1 MLDFG
6 LLPPEVNS
14 GRMYSGPGPGPLLA
28 ASEAWDGL
36 AAELGFAASGYGAAL
51 AELTSNS
58 WVGPTSVAMMSA
70 VTPYID
76 WLTSTGAQAEETANH
91 ARAAVAAYEAAFA
104 MTVPPPAIA
113 ANRALLAALVA
124 TNFLGQNTPAIMM
137 TEALYVEMWA
147 QDAAA
152 MYGYTG
158 ASLTALQ
165 VTPFVE
171 PPQTANPDGTSSQ
184 ADAVAK
190 AAATPASQAA
200 TVVQNAVSSAP
211 ATTTQTTATTALPAA
226 SSGATTPPT
235 TLGAWLQ
242 TLWQNT
248 ITNFPTGGWG
258 VGLTGGTSGNL
269 NTMRQILQAYFAVGL
284 GNFGYGYGPAVDYPR
299 SGNGTRKRA
308 WVDACVQQHS
318 PHWRHRRRQ
327 RRTVYGQQCDGPDGR
342 GQHSRAAVGAR
353 GLARV
358 DACGDGRG
366 PAGQRRTPGRTAGEW
381 NAQRCS
387 DGGQRRPWSRCWT
400 PRQRIRREIR
410 VPARR
415 DAPAPPRGVTEYGSV
430 RLRPVAVAG
439 PSRPKTHGCAHRRLG
454 RS

>member
-1 MLDFG
+1 VLDFG

-28 ASEAWDGL
+28 ASEAWDSL

-51 AELTSNS
+51 TELTSNS
-58 WVGPTSVAMMSA
+58 WVGPTSTAMTAA

-152 MYGYTG
+152 MYGYAG
-158 ASLTALQ
+158 ASSVAVQ

-200 TVVQNAVSSAP
+200 TVAQNAVSSAP
-211 ATTTQTTATTALPAA
+211 TTSAQTAATTAAA
-226 SSGATTPPT
+226 NAAADPNTFNG
-235 TLGAWLQ
+235 WLEQ
-242 TLWQNT
+242 LYQNT
-248 ITNFPTGGWG
+248 AATYPSGGWG
-258 VGLTGGTSGNL
+258 LGLTGGSSGNL
-269 NTMRQILQAYFAVGL
+269 NTMRQVLQAYFAVGL
-284 GNFGYGYGPAVDYPR
+284 GNFGFGM
-299 SGNGTRKRA
+299 
-308 WVDACVQQHS
+308 
-318 PHWRHRRRQ
+318 
-327 RRTVYGQQCDGPDGR
+327 GQQLITPSQATALFNPSAAGGVLPAIPPIGGTAGVSGAPFTASSVSAQMGEASTLGR
-342 GQHSRAAVGAR
+342 LSV
-353 GLARV
+353 
-358 DACGDGRG
+358 
-366 PAGQRRTPGRTAGEW
+366 PAGWQGSTPAAMEEAQLV
-381 NAQRCS
+381 NA
-387 DGGQRRPWSRCWT
+387 
-400 PRQRIRREIR
+400 
-410 VPARR
+410 A
-415 DAPAPPRGVTEYGSV
+415 
-430 RLRPVAVAG
+430 RPVAPQANGMLNGVPMAG
-439 PSRPKTHGCAHRRLG
+439 NAGLGAGAGRRGGGYVVKYGFRHAVMPRPPQGG
-454 RS
+454 

>member
-36 AAELGFAASGYGAAL
+36 AAELGFAASGYGSAL

-58 WVGPTSVAMMSA
+58 WVGPTSAAMMSA

-124 TNFLGQNTPAIMM
+124 TNFFGQNTPAIMM
-137 TEALYVEMWA
+137 TEALYAEMWA

-152 MYGYTG
+152 MYGYAG
-158 ASLTALQ
+158 ASLAASQ
-165 VTPFVE
+165 VTPFVQ
-171 PPQTANPDGTSSQ
+171 PPQTTNHDGTSSQ

-200 TVVQNAVSSAP
+200 TVAQNAVSSAP
-211 ATTTQTTATTALPAA
+211 ATTTQTTTAATTRPPAA
-226 SSGATTPPT
+226 TAAPDHARPIGSRHSSKTPSP
-235 TLGAWLQ
+235 
-242 TLWQNT
+242 
-248 ITNFPTGGWG
+248 IIPTGGWG

-284 GNFGYGYGPAVDYPR
+284 GNFGYGIGQQLITPAQATALEKGLGFRRLLRRTFPPLAAPQASAAHRSRPAV
-299 SGNGTRKRA
+299 
-308 WVDACVQQHS
+308 
-318 PHWRHRRRQ
+318 
-327 RRTVYGQQCDGPDGR
+327 
-342 GQHSRAAVGAR
+342 
-353 GLARV
+353 
-358 DACGDGRG
+358 
-366 PAGQRRTPGRTAGEW
+366 
-381 NAQRCS
+381 
-387 DGGQRRPWSRCWT
+387 
-400 PRQRIRREIR
+400 
-410 VPARR
+410 
-415 DAPAPPRGVTEYGSV
+415 
-430 RLRPVAVAG
+430 
-439 PSRPKTHGCAHRRLG
+439 
-454 RS
+454 

>member
-1 MLDFG
+1 VLDFG

-28 ASEAWDGL
+28 ASEAWDSL
-36 AAELGFAASGYGAAL
+36 AAELGFAASGYGSAL

-58 WVGPTSVAMMSA
+58 WVGPTSTAMISA

-152 MYGYTG
+152 MYGYAG
-158 ASLTALQ
+158 ASVVALQ

-171 PPQTANPDGTSSQ
+171 PPQTTTDDGTSSQ

-200 TVVQNAVSSAP
+200 TVAQNAVSSAP
-211 ATTTQTTATTALPAA
+211 TTTTQTAASTALPTAA
-226 SSGATTPPT
+226 APPNT
-235 TLGAWLQ
+235 FIGWLEQ
-242 TLWQNT
+242 LYQNT
-248 ITNFPTGGWG
+248 AAQFPSGGWG

-269 NTMRQILQAYFAVGL
+269 NTMRQVLQAYFAVGL
-284 GNFGYGYGPAVDYPR
+284 ANFGFGM
-299 SGNGTRKRA
+299 
-308 WVDACVQQHS
+308 
-318 PHWRHRRRQ
+318 
-327 RRTVYGQQCDGPDGR
+327 GQQLFNP
-342 GQHSRAAVGAR
+342 AAAPAAGALIPTPALG
-353 GLARV
+353 GLAPLGGTAGV
-358 DACGDGRG
+358 SGAPFTASSVSAQMGEASTLGRLSV
-366 PAGQRRTPGRTAGEW
+366 PAGWQGSTPAAMEE
-381 NAQRCS
+381 AQLVS
-387 DGGQRRPWSRCWT
+387 
-400 PRQRIRREIR
+400 
-410 VPARR
+410 A
-415 DAPAPPRGVTEYGSV
+415 A
-430 RLRPVAVAG
+430 RPVAPQANGMLNGVPMAG
-439 PSRPKTHGCAHRRLG
+439 NAGLGAGAGRRGGGYVVKYGFRHAVMPRPPQGG
-454 RS
+454 